1 MKIGEARTAYYA
13 QYQKFSAAASEL
25 YKQKEEAEKNSR
37 LYPSLKEQFEQEAA
51 TLEINYQK
59 LNEKSEEYLDFQ
71 SEIIEMEVSYANML
85 NSQYQAEDI
94 QKAGEE
100 ELKCIETA
108 RRIMKGDT
116 VPPQDEEKLMK
127 YNYKLY
133 MAAKQMGMLAKE
145 HEEDDSLWEDEED
158 PEERMDPLEYA
169 DSQEAPMGG
178 PSLDVEVSDVVAD
191 IETSVE

>member
-13 QYQKFSAAASEL
+13 QYQKFSAAASEV

-71 SEIIEMEVSYANML
+71 SEIIEMEVAYSNML

-178 PSLDVEVSDVVAD
+178 PSLDVEVSEVVAD

>member
-71 SEIIEMEVSYANML
+71 SEIIEMEESYANML